1 LGTFAKLSKSLVCQ
15 AGNFSAV
22 FPMRMY
28 IWQELDQFAK
38 DDTIT
43 TSQGSP
49 VSQSPEIAAGDDSF
63 SGYKVDIWSC
73 GVTL

>member
-1 LGTFAKLSKSLVCQ
+1 
-15 AGNFSAV
+15 
-22 FPMRMY
+22 MRMY